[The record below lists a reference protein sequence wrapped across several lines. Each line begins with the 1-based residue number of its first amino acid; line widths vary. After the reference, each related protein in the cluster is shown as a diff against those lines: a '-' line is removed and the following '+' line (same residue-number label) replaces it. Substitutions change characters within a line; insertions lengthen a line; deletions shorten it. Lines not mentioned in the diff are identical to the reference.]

1 MPAARNSKFIRVEN
15 GRMGPQM
22 RERRGEGG
30 SADRARGRGAKAR
43 AGTPKNSPRRSKK
56 RRGPNVVS
64 ISDHRVAR
72 SRNSGWRR
80 QVPGPVDAAGPAGG
94 YGRGRGGAA

>member
-1 MPAARNSKFIRVEN
+1 MPAARNSKVSRVEI

-30 SADRARGRGAKAR
+30 SADRARGRGAKAK

-56 RRGPNVVS
+56 RRGRNVVS
-64 ISDHRVAR
+64 ISDHRAAR
-72 SRNSGWRR
+72 TRNSGRRR
-80 QVPGPVDAAGPAGG
+80 QVPGPGAAAGPAGG
-94 YGRGRGGAA
+94 HGGVG